1 MGADG
6 RRARSRSPR
15 PPQCSADFERLGPAL
30 NLSCVFPL
38 GHAVPLLRPLVEEE
52 EDGAASSD
60 ESTYTW
66 PRSCSLESPPAVD
79 PPMDPRHFEERV
91 LEKVHKWR
99 ETMFK
104 QQYTRPHPHDKGK
117 VHIPD
122 PTYFINFDNPTY
134 NVEKSS
140 VTYTILR
147 QDLLILSLLSS

>member
-15 PPQCSADFERLGPAL
+15 RGPAL
-30 NLSCVFPL
+30 NLSRVCPL
-38 GHAVPLLRPLVEEE
+38 GHAVRFLRPPVEEE

-66 PRSCSLESPPAVD
+66 PHQRGSLESPPAVD

-140 VTYTILR
+140 VTYNILR
-147 QDLLILSLLSS
+147 QDLLILSLLSSFYKAL

>member
-1 MGADG
+1 MGADS

-15 PPQCSADFERLGPAL
+15 PWQCSTDVERRRPAL
-30 NLSCVFPL
+30 NLSYGFPL
-38 GHAVPLLRPLVEEE
+38 GHAVSLLRPPDEES
-52 EDGAASSD
+52 DGAASSD

-66 PRSCSLESPPAVD
+66 PRSYSLESPPAVD
-79 PPMDPRHFEERV
+79 PPMDPRHFKERV
-91 LEKVHKWR
+91 LEKVDKWR
-99 ETMFK
+99 QTMFK

-122 PTYFINFDNPTY
+122 PTYFINFDNPMY

-147 QDLLILSLLSS
+147 QDLFILSLLSS